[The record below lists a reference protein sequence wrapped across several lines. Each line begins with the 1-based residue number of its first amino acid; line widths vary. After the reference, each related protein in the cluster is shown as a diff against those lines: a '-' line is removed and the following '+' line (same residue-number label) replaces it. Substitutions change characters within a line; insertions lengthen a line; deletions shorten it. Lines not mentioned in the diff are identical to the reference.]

1 VRWAGV
7 AALVA
12 VAVAFLLAGI
22 DARASFRG
30 RKKLRAHVPGAMETV
45 GRDAGSGNA
54 PRPGRVRARLERSPL
69 YLAVEAELES
79 RGLAMRCEVLL
90 GCCAWVTLLLP
101 LSCFMVTGLAVTV
114 PLSLS
119 CLMLAPRAAVKTLAR
134 RREAASAR
142 ECDAFVAD
150 LALYL
155 RSGIP
160 LDDALVQAARE
171 SDSLVRSAVADY
183 SSGVRVGRSAGSAFS
198 SLVDTLG
205 STDLALIGQAV
216 STSRETG
223 SDIRGI
229 MDTVG
234 ETIRERA
241 AVSRELST
249 QTVQARLSGRIV
261 AALPLVFLLLSA
273 IASRS
278 TLTILLG
285 TTRGLVMLGV
295 AAVMNAAGFLWI
307 RKILDIG

>member
-1 VRWAGV
+1 MRWVGV
-7 AALVA
+7 AALAA

-22 DARASFRG
+22 EARASFRG
-30 RKKLRAHVPGAMETV
+30 RKRLRAHAPGAMEAV
-45 GRDAGSGNA
+45 ESDAGSGNV
-54 PRPGRVRARLERSPL
+54 RRTGRVRARVERSSL

-79 RGLAMRCEVLL
+79 RGLAVRYEVLL
-90 GCCAWVTLLLP
+90 GCCAWLAVLLP
-101 LSCFMVTGLAVTV
+101 LSCYLVTGQVVMV
-114 PLSLS
+114 PLALS
-119 CLMLAPRAAVKTLAR
+119 CLALAPRAAVKALAR
-134 RREAASAR
+134 RREAASAGDR
-142 ECDAFVAD
+142 DAFVAD
-150 LALYL
+150 LALFL

-160 LDDALVQAARE
+160 LDEALLQASRE
-171 SDSLVRSAVADY
+171 SGPRVRSAVSDY
-183 SSGVRVGRSAGSAFS
+183 SSGVRLGRSAGSAFE
-198 SLVDTLG
+198 SLVEALG

-223 SDIRGI
+223 SDVRGI

-241 AVSRELST
+241 AIARELSS

-278 TLTILLG
+278 TLAVLLG

-295 AAVMNAAGFLWI
+295 AVVMNAAGFLWI